1 MRAGD
6 TLNEGVFSSWN
17 GQSPLRLP
25 PPADLSVTVSEMTSA
40 IEVRSRTSAMSSSRI
55 RPAIGTPP
63 SAYIL
68 PCDDGVD
75 DRRGRV
81 AVSHQISAANFPD
94 TLSVLSGTV
103 APLSC
108 RKGTDMQRSAL
119 LTVCLAVFVDMLGFG
134 IILPLLPFHT
144 QDLGGTGIWVGAL
157 LTSYA
162 AAQFVAAPI
171 LGSLSDRFG
180 RRPVLLAALVGS
192 AISLALTGV
201 AGTLATLLLAR
212 VVAGAFG
219 GAIAIGQAYVSDFT
233 VGKARTQALG
243 MIGASIGM
251 GFVFGPAI
259 GALLA
264 DLGFAGVSFVAAG
277 VAAANAVLGYFLLP
291 RTAPAQAA
299 EGAPARR
306 GGGNPVA
313 ALGHALRNAGLRPL
327 LLVIFAFTFAF
338 VGMEATFAL
347 LGAERFGLDAR
358 ALGLVFAGI
367 GIMMAIVQGGLVGRL
382 SGSFGNRNVAIAG
395 ALLLTA
401 GLVILPYVSPWVG
414 YPALGL
420 LAIGQGLLTTTT
432 SALIAEEGGSELGGA
447 FGVSQSA
454 SALARALGP
463 LAAGALYDVDIP
475 LPYLLGAALS
485 LLAAVLLVTR
495 RRGTAAA
502 AAPAET
508 GEPAPAG

>member
-1 MRAGD
+1 MR
-6 TLNEGVFSSWN
+6 
-17 GQSPLRLP
+17 
-25 PPADLSVTVSEMTSA
+25 
-40 IEVRSRTSAMSSSRI
+40 
-55 RPAIGTPP
+55 
-63 SAYIL
+63 
-68 PCDDGVD
+68 
-75 DRRGRV
+75 
-81 AVSHQISAANFPD
+81 
-94 TLSVLSGTV
+94 
-103 APLSC
+103 
-108 RKGTDMQRSAL
+108 RSAL

-162 AAQFVAAPI
+162 AAQFVAAPV

-180 RRPVLLAALVGS
+180 RRPVLITALLGS

-277 VAAANAVLGYFLLP
+277 VALANAILGYFLLP
-291 RTAPAQAA
+291 RTTPAAA
-299 EGAPARR
+299 GAPARR
-306 GGGNPVA
+306 GGGNPLTA
-313 ALGHALRNAGLRPL
+313 LRHALGNATLRPL

-382 SGSFGNRNVAIAG
+382 SGSFGNRKVAIAG
-395 ALLLTA
+395 ALLLAA
-401 GLVILPYVSPWVG
+401 GLVILPFVSPWVG

-420 LAIGQGLLTTTT
+420 LAVGQGLLTTTT
-432 SALIAEEGGSELGGA
+432 SALIAEEGGAELGGA

-463 LAAGALYDVDIP
+463 LAAGALYDVKIP
-475 LPYLLGAALS
+475 LPYLLGAALA
-485 LLAAVLLVTR
+485 LLAAALLVSR
-495 RRGTAAA
+495 RRGGTAPAT
-502 AAPAET
+502 PAET
-508 GEPAPAG
+508 GQPATAS